1 MRLEENQG
9 EKNQWSQEEKCW
21 RKRIGWSAMPNA
33 CEIKTKKECQGVYKM
48 RSKMGKN
55 GGQDSERIIELTG

>member
-1 MRLEENQG
+1 
-9 EKNQWSQEEKCW
+9 
-21 RKRIGWSAMPNA
+21 MPNA